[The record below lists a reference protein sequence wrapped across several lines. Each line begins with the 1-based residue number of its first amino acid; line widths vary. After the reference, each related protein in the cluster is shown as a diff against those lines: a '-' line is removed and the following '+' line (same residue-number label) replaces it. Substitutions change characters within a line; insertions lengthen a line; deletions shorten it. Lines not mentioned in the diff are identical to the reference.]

1 VSQSSPSVRKPVTP
15 RFRPFQNLWL
25 FLFLLIC
32 LGMCLLAAN
41 AWYILR
47 GVGAQIA
54 SLCEATST
62 AYERGGAMELQSVQ
76 QLLEKG
82 LGVQVFLADK
92 MSRDLTSGEDRTEMM
107 RKWRVRRQPFFAP
120 AAARPLSETPS
131 GTCMVNANP
140 RVRFGIP
147 PDLWFLTFLS
157 LACASMAA
165 YITLRMRQI
174 ENAVT
179 RFGAGTMGVRIA
191 TYSRDPMGRL
201 ARSFDQMADRIE
213 SLMEGNRRLC
223 VDISHELRSPL
234 ARLRLALG
242 LARSGSSAALNRME
256 TEILRLDELVD
267 TLLDTARAET
277 EPEALRSEDVSVEGL
292 LMNIAADCSIE
303 ANDRH
308 CVLNVDANNVG
319 SILGSPELLRSA
331 LENIVRNAIRHSP
344 EGSTIDILAKRDA
357 VDGVRISVRDRGAGV
372 PDAALEKIF
381 QPFYRVESD
390 RDRNTGGTGLG
401 LAIAKRIIT
410 VHSGSVKAENSHPGL
425 RVEVSLPVS

>member
-1 VSQSSPSVRKPVTP
+1 MNPVSR

-25 FLFLLIC
+25 FLFLVIC
-32 LGMCLLAAN
+32 LGVCLLAAN

-54 SLCEATST
+54 GLCEATST
-62 AYERGGAMELQSVQ
+62 AYQHGGAVELQSVQ

-82 LGVQVFLADK
+82 LGVQVFLTDK
-92 MSRDLTSGEDRTEMM
+92 LGRDLINGKDRTNMIAE
-107 RKWRVRRQPFFAP
+107 RRTRRPPFFAP
-120 AAARPLSETPS
+120 PAARPFSETPS
-131 GTCMVNANP
+131 GTCLVNANP
-140 RVRFGIP
+140 QVRFGIP

-157 LACASMAA
+157 LACASVAA
-165 YITLRMRQI
+165 YITLRMRHI

-179 RFGAGTMGVRIA
+179 RFGSGSMGVRIA

-213 SLMEGNRRLC
+213 SLIEGNRRLC

-242 LARSGSSAALNRME
+242 LAKSGSTSALRRME

-267 TLLDTARAET
+267 ILLDTARAET
-277 EPEALRSEDVSVEGL
+277 EPDALRSEAISITGL
-292 LMNIAADCSIE
+292 VTNIAADCSIE
-303 ANDRH
+303 ANHRR
-308 CVLNVDANNVG
+308 CSLRVDATDVG
-319 SILGSPELLRSA
+319 IIRGDPELLRSA
-331 LENIVRNAIRHSP
+331 IENIVRNAIHHSP
-344 EGSTIDILAKRDA
+344 EGSTIDILAQKDS
-357 VDGVRISVRDRGAGV
+357 VGVVRISVRDRGTGV
-372 PDAALEKIF
+372 PDTALEKIF

-390 RDRNTGGTGLG
+390 RDRKTGGTGLG

>member
-1 VSQSSPSVRKPVTP
+1 MEPVTP
-15 RFRPFQNLWL
+15 GFRPFQNLWL

-32 LGMCLLAAN
+32 LGTCLLVAN
-41 AWYILR
+41 AWYLLR

-62 AYERGGAMELQSVQ
+62 AYQHGGAVELRSMQ

-82 LGVQVFLADK
+82 LGIQVFLTDK
-92 MSRDLTSGEDRTEMM
+92 LSRDLASGEDRTKMIME
-107 RKWRVRRQPFFAP
+107 WRARRPPFFAP
-120 AAARPLSETPS
+120 PAAGPLSETPS
-131 GTCMVNANP
+131 GTCLVNANP

-157 LACASMAA
+157 LACASVAA
-165 YITLRMRQI
+165 YITLRMRKI
-174 ENAVT
+174 ENAIT
-179 RFGAGTMGVRIA
+179 RFGSGTMGVRIA
-191 TYSRDPMGRL
+191 RYSRDPMGRL

-213 SLMEGNRRLC
+213 SLIEGNRLLC

-234 ARLRLALG
+234 ARLHLGLG
-242 LARSGSSAALNRME
+242 LARSGSSTALNRME

-267 TLLDTARAET
+267 TLLNTARAET
-277 EPEALRSEDVSVEGL
+277 EPEVLRSEDVSVGGL

-308 CVLNVDANNVG
+308 CVLSVDANDVG
-319 SILGSPELLRSA
+319 SIFGDPELLRSA

-357 VDGVRISVRDRGAGV
+357 VDAVRISVRDRGAGV

>member
-1 VSQSSPSVRKPVTP
+1 VSESSPSVVRPVTP

-32 LGMCLLAAN
+32 LGICLLVAN
-41 AWYILR
+41 AWHILR
-47 GVGAQIA
+47 GVGAQTA

-62 AYERGGAMELQSVQ
+62 AYQHGGAVELQSVQ

-82 LGVQVFLADK
+82 MGVQVFLVDK
-92 MSRDLTSGEDRTEMM
+92 LNRDLTSGEDRTEMI
-107 RKWRVRRQPFFAP
+107 REWRARRPPFFAP
-120 AAARPLSETPS
+120 PVARPLWETPS
-131 GTCMVNANP
+131 GACLVNANP

-157 LACASMAA
+157 LACASVAA
-165 YITLRMRQI
+165 YITLRMRKI
-174 ENAVT
+174 ENAIT
-179 RFGAGTMGVRIA
+179 RFGSGTMGVRIA

-213 SLMEGNRRLC
+213 SLIEGNRRLY

-242 LARSGSSAALNRME
+242 LARSGSTAALNRME
-256 TEILRLDELVD
+256 TEILRLDQLVD
-267 TLLDTARAET
+267 ALLDTARAET
-277 EPEALRSEDVSVEGL
+277 EPEVLRSENVSVKGL
-292 LMNIAADCSIE
+292 LVNIAADCSIE
-303 ANDRH
+303 ANERH
-308 CVLNVDANNVG
+308 CVLNVDPNDVG
-319 SILGSPELLRSA
+319 GILGDPELLRSA
-331 LENIVRNAIRHSP
+331 IENIVRNAICHSP
-344 EGSTIDILAKRDA
+344 EGSTIDIRAQRDTA
-357 VDGVRISVRDRGAGV
+357 GAVRISVRDRGTGV

-425 RVEVSLPVS
+425 RVEVSLPIS